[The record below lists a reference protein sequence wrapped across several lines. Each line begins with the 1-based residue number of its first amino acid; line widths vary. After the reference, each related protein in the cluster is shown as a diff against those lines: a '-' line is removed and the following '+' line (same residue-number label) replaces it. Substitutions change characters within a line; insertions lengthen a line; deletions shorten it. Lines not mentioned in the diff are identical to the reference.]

1 MKRINLFLSDSEY
14 GNLNTLVKK
23 YGGKPTSFLR
33 TLLKQAFEKEY
44 GGYKSKSVRVESIKE
59 EELTPEQL
67 CERAGGKIEMR
78 NGEKKCVFKMS
89 EGFERVFPVD
99 RSDIFPKIN

>member
-1 MKRINLFLSDSEY
+1 MKRINLFLSDSEHS
-14 GNLNTLVKK
+14 NLESLVKR

-33 TLLKQAFEKEY
+33 TLIKQAFEKEY
-44 GGYKSKSVRVESIKE
+44 GGYKFKSVRAIKEPE

-99 RSDIFPKIN
+99 RSDIFPKI